1 MKYIILFYSLL
12 FVSLGF
18 AQGQYQDGAIY
29 KINNS
34 LSLKCDFKG
43 FVSMSLYEINRP
55 EFSTLAATYPPDL
68 TYDEINEIE
77 KRNLQYDKLDIMN
90 AFVTSFTHDEIKQFA
105 ANKVKI
111 HLGVTID
118 DMGNWIYLSFTFP
131 KKCTDLTSLSPDR
144 FGILYSHLI
153 NVKFSPVDKR
163 LKYSNGGFDV
173 NFEDVKR
180 VMEEL

>member
-1 MKYIILFYSLL
+1 MKYIILFCSLL

-18 AQGQYQDGAIY
+18 AQGQYQNGAVY

-43 FVSMSLYEINRP
+43 FVSMSLYEANRP
-55 EFSTLAATYPPDL
+55 EFSTIAATYPQNL

-77 KRNLQYDKLDIMN
+77 KRNLIYDKFDIIN
-90 AFVTSFTHDEIKQFA
+90 AFIASFTYDEIKQFA

-118 DMGNWIYLSFTFP
+118 DMGNWIYLCFTFP
-131 KKCTDLTSLSPDR
+131 KKCTNLTSLPPYR
-144 FGILYSHLI
+144 FGTLYSHLI
-153 NVKFSPVDKR
+153 NVKFSPTDKR

-180 VMEEL
+180 VMEE

>member
-1 MKYIILFYSLL
+1 MKHIILFCSLL
-12 FVSLGF
+12 FVSFGF
-18 AQGQYQDGAIY
+18 AQGQYQDGVIY

-43 FVSMSLYEINRP
+43 FVSMSLYEADRP
-55 EFSTLAATYPPDL
+55 EFSTIVATYPQNL
-68 TYDEINEIE
+68 TYDEISEIE
-77 KRNLQYDKLDIMN
+77 KRNLQYNKLDIMN

-111 HLGVTID
+111 HIGATID
-118 DMGNWIYLSFTFP
+118 DAGNWTYISFTFP

-144 FGILYSHLI
+144 FGILYMQLKKI
-153 NVKFSPVDKR
+153 KFNPVDKR

-180 VMEEL
+180 VMEE